1 MILTREQ
8 KLKKLQKKKLEK
20 IQASMKLELRPP
32 E

>member
-8 KLKKLQKKKLEK
+8 KLKKLQKKEAWKD
-20 IQASMKLELRPP
+20 QASTKLELRPS

>member
-8 KLKKLQKKKLEK
+8 KLKKLQKKKPKK
-20 IQASMKLELRPP
+20 IQASTKLELRPP